1 MGRSTIRRGNP
12 GVRIS
17 DERNRAGLCMVAEAV
32 MWDEAAGGW
41 KGSRPARQAYDR
53 VGA

>member
-1 MGRSTIRRGNP
+1 MGRSTMCRGNP
-12 GVRIS
+12 GVRIN

-32 MWDEAAGGW
+32 MWDEVAGGW
-41 KGSRPARQAYDR
+41 NGSRPARQADDR